1 MTIFSRAREGTNY
14 PPDATI
20 QAKQFVIRDFVVG
33 SSIAIFGNVT
43 ADGTKVKVIHR
54 EHDAAIH
61 ALAAH
66 PSQYVYFCI
75 HVVIIKPV
83 HKDHTSRGIKEI
95 S

>member
-1 MTIFSRAREGTNY
+1 MLRGREGTNY

-61 ALAAH
+61 AMAAH
-66 PSQYVYFCI
+66 PSQWVFIPCFRHKL
-75 HVVIIKPV
+75 HVFSQCPILANYN
-83 HKDHTSRGIKEI
+83 
-95 S
+95 